1 LGLELRNL
9 PASTSRVL
17 GLKECT
23 NTTQPNKFLS
33 FALSWSVSC
42 VEPDWTQ
49 QLKSFTTLLIFIAS
63 VSSMNILIK
72 RKIYIKR
79 SSMKKL
85 HHTKYIHN
93 VSTQFNFFHDEN
105 DYKIVQRLY
114 HIKYTQRVSPSAF
127 QWLGTDLM
135 TKPTLRKANI

>member
-1 LGLELRNL
+1 
-9 PASTSRVL
+9 
-17 GLKECT
+17 
-23 NTTQPNKFLS
+23 
-33 FALSWSVSC
+33 
-42 VEPDWTQ
+42 
-49 QLKSFTTLLIFIAS
+49 
-63 VSSMNILIK
+63 
-72 RKIYIKR
+72 
-79 SSMKKL
+79 MKKL

-114 HIKYTQRVSPSAF
+114 HIKYTQRVSSSAF